1 MIVCKIGEL
10 RIKAGTPGDTSV
22 AVLNSAHDHVTSAK
36 SSRSYLRMACYAS
49 TRESAVA
56 SLLARLRGLIS
67 LTEQGKE
74 VIKILEVRFDYTTVY
89 DGGFFDEDF
98 LEINLAF
105 HPLVTA

>member
-22 AVLNSAHDHVTSAK
+22 AVLNSAHNHVAYVK
-36 SSRSYLRMACYAS
+36 DARSYLRMACYDS
-49 TRESAVA
+49 TREGAA
-56 SLLARLRGLIS
+56 STILERLRGLIS
-67 LTEQGKE
+67 ATEHGKE
-74 VIKILEVRFDYTTVY
+74 VVKLLEVRFDYTPVY
-89 DGGFFDEDF
+89 AGGLFDEDF